1 MSGMRFEVK
10 NGWFSYPGGKGILKN
25 ISFSAEPGS
34 TITILGPNGVGKT
47 TLLRCMLGF
56 LPWSSGQTLLDGQD
70 IRRMKP
76 AELWKR
82 AAYVPQAKAM
92 VFPGTCFDMVLLG
105 RSAYL
110 SLFGI
115 PGKKDR
121 EIAMK
126 AMERAGV
133 AHLADRSL
141 AEVSGGELQL
151 TLIARALAAEPE
163 LLILDEPETGL
174 DFRNQLIVMNLIERL
189 CAEEGLAAILNTH
202 YPEHAVSMNGETLL
216 LFRDGSHLF
225 GPTAEVLTADNM
237 REAFGVEVRMRE
249 ETIGGKHYTSLI
261 PLTLVPQ
268 ERKEAAGWRIH

>member
-1 MSGMRFEVK
+1 MKFEVRD
-10 NGWFSYPGGKGILKN
+10 GRFAYPGQREILKN
-25 ISFSAEPGS
+25 ISLTAVPGS
-34 TITILGPNGVGKT
+34 TITILGPNGAGKT

-56 LPWSSGQTLLDGQD
+56 LHWTTGQTLLDGTD
-70 IRRMKP
+70 IRTMKP
-76 AELWKR
+76 AALWRK
-82 AAYVPQAKAM
+82 AAYVPQAKSM

-121 EIAMK
+121 EIAMH

-133 AHLADRSL
+133 AHLADRNC

-151 TLIARALAAEPE
+151 VLIARALAAEPE

-174 DFRNQLIVMNLIERL
+174 DFRNQLVVMNLIGRL

-202 YPEHAVSMNGETLL
+202 YPEHAVSMNGDTLL
-216 LFRDGSHLF
+216 LFNDGSHVF
-225 GPTAEVLTADNM
+225 GKTSEILTAENM
-237 REAFGVEVRMRE
+237 RAAFGVEVRMRE
-249 ETIGGKHYTSLI
+249 ENIGGKRYTSLI
-261 PLTLVPQ
+261 PVNLVPTVQ
-268 ERKEAAGWRIH
+268 NPGIRTGGQA

>member
-1 MSGMRFEVK
+1 MKFEVK

-56 LPWSSGQTLLDGQD
+56 LNWTTGETLMDGKD
-70 IRRMKP
+70 IRTMKP

-110 SLFGI
+110 PFFGI
-115 PGKKDR
+115 PGKKDK

-133 AHLADRSL
+133 AHLADRNC

-189 CAEEGLAAILNTH
+189 CAEEGIAAILNTH

-216 LFRDGSHLF
+216 LFADGSHLF
-225 GPTAEVLTADNM
+225 GRTSEVLTAENM

-261 PLTLVPQ
+261 PLTLVAQ
-268 ERKEAAGWRIH
+268 EKKEAAGWRTH